1 MIVLMVLYSV
11 LMPVNAYD
19 IMIEIMRMTNL
30 DIVETN
36 WLMEMII
43 NLTYLPSFMLQFEE
57 VGYNTTTFLIEL
69 GPLFFLIVGSALYVL
84 VKALLQ
90 CSVRKSESK
99 NCVVRR
105 IKQKSNYRAAIIRF
119 FLEGCIELGLIA
131 MISIVRLGKENWATW
146 QDSLSTIC
154 GMFTL
159 LALFFAPIK
168 LGQVAGQYYQ
178 VKKPKIAGATTTSQ
192 VVEAE
197 NHPYAPFMKD
207 FKRHEKKSLWYAVI
221 FFYRRFCVL
230 LVIVLLPINRNT

>member
-1 MIVLMVLYSV
+1 MLWGAINTLQMIVLMVLYSV

-105 IKQKSNYRAAIIRF
+105 IK
-119 FLEGCIELGLIA
+119 
-131 MISIVRLGKENWATW
+131 
-146 QDSLSTIC
+146 
-154 GMFTL
+154 
-159 LALFFAPIK
+159 
-168 LGQVAGQYYQ
+168 
-178 VKKPKIAGATTTSQ
+178 
-192 VVEAE
+192 
-197 NHPYAPFMKD
+197 
-207 FKRHEKKSLWYAVI
+207 
-221 FFYRRFCVL
+221 
-230 LVIVLLPINRNT
+230 